1 MKRILPGLAGFF
13 FYFMKLTEKQKSF
26 IHEYIIDKNATQS
39 AIRAGYSKRTAN
51 EQGARLLAKVSI
63 RKVIDK
69 LIKDQEERTLMTAD
83 QIIIELKKIAFLDI
97 RGAFT
102 DQGMLKDLQDIPED
116 VAHAMAGIEVME
128 LYDGRGNDREKIGY
142 TKKIKL
148 CSKVHALE
156 LLGKHLKMFTDR
168 VELSGNED
176 DPLRIIYEPANK
188 NKDNRDI
195 PKEQG
200 K

>member
-1 MKRILPGLAGFF
+1 MKKNK
-13 FYFMKLTEKQKSF
+13 KLTIKQKSF
-26 IHEYIIDKNATQS
+26 ILEYLIDKNAAQA
-39 AIRAGYSKRTAN
+39 AIRAGYSKKTARAIG
-51 EQGARLLAKVSI
+51 QRLLTNVYIAEELKQQI
-63 RKVIDK
+63 T
-69 LIKDQEERTLMTAD
+69 LQEKRTLITAD
-83 QIIIELKKIAFLDI
+83 EVINELKKIAFLDI

-102 DQGMLKDLQDIPED
+102 EQGMLKDLSDIPED
-116 VAHAMAGIEVME
+116 IAHAIGGIEVVE

-156 LLGKHLKMFTDR
+156 LLGKHLKMFTDK

-188 NKDNRDI
+188 NKNNRDI

>member
-1 MKRILPGLAGFF
+1 MK
-13 FYFMKLTEKQKSF
+13 KLNLKQKSF
-26 IHEYIIDKNATQS
+26 VLEYLIDKNATQA
-39 AIRAGYSKRTAN
+39 AIRAGYSKKTAK
-51 EQGARLLAKVSI
+51 QIGHRLLTNVYIEK
-63 RKVIDK
+63 K
-69 LIKDQEERTLMTAD
+69 LKQQIALQEKRTLITTD
-83 QIIIELKKIAFLDI
+83 EIIIELKKIAFLDI

-168 VELSGNED
+168 VELSGNEN

-188 NKDNRDI
+188 NKNNRDI